1 MRVIIALAAL
11 VACIAVPAA
20 PAYANVIWTGDA
32 SRGSVA
38 GTFGIDNCDS
48 PGTIAAITDPAHGPV
63 WRFTKPAGDN
73 RCEAHGIKVGG
84 SMYHFTDNA
93 TYYLGW
99 STRLT
104 STVDNNAIFQ
114 WKSYGNHVQNYPVVL
129 KALHGRLTILNRQP
143 GGEDH
148 YPWSS
153 PLGTGTW
160 NHVVLGIHTSDAL
173 QGGWIELYLNG
184 VPQKFSNGSTRW
196 PCRTWDSSND
206 PKWGVYGA
214 EGTTVV
220 NDVDDLRVGTA
231 YPDVAAAG
239 AVRPSPSVS
248 ASASPSASTS
258 ASASPGTGGS
268 DVPVDAVPAPSPV
281 PVAADGPVGGT
292 SAVVWVVAAAVLVL
306 AGGGAG
312 LVVLRRRRPGSHR
325 DPRVSART

>member
-1 MRVIIALAAL
+1 MRVIIVLAAL
-11 VACIAVPAA
+11 VACLAVPSA

-32 SRGSVA
+32 SRGSV
-38 GTFGIDNCDS
+38 GSTFGIDNCDS
-48 PGTIAAITDPAHGPV
+48 PGTIVASTDATHGPV

-114 WKSYGNHVQNYPVVL
+114 WKSYGNHIQNYPVVL
-129 KALHGRLTILNRQP
+129 KVLHGRLTILNRQP

-148 YPWSS
+148 YPWSGPVS
-153 PLGTGTW
+153 AGTW

-184 VPQKFSNGSTRW
+184 VPQKFSNGSARW

-248 ASASPSASTS
+248 ASQSPSASAS
-258 ASASPGTGGS
+258 ASASPGTGAS
-268 DVPVDAVPAPSPV
+268 DVPVDAVP
-281 PVAADGPVGGT
+281 T
-292 SAVVWVVAAAVLVL
+292 ESAVAVDAPRTGTGGGVVWIAAAVVVL
-306 AGGGAG
+306 AGAG
-312 LVVLRRRRPGSHR
+312 TALAVLRRRRGPGSHR
-325 DPRVSART
+325 EPRVSART